1 MTDAEHAILNDL
13 ITRTEQ
19 ALASVAGR
27 SAHTGTGFV
36 TEDVV
41 DAVERHLPDNYPALS
56 TGPVTRRDLITQ
68 IAQDV
73 ITGDLYEGGGS

>member
-1 MTDAEHAILNDL
+1 MTDAGRAILEDL
-13 ITRTEQ
+13 IARTEQ
-19 ALASVAGR
+19 AVASVAGR
-27 SAHTGTGFV
+27 AAHTSTGFV

-56 TGPVTRRDLITQ
+56 TGPVTRRDLIKQ

-73 ITGDLYEGGGS
+73 LTGDLYEGGGS